1 MALQGRLT
9 MSMEYLLRAN
19 ASNSMAAAVLRERI
33 FNSDARNAY
42 SVPQVSF
49 TSILGL
55 FYLYAMPL
63 SLYTRS
69 RSPLFT
75 SVLGLFHLCVGLFY
89 LDIRSLLTL
98 FMPTRCRRTSTLPSP
113 SSFSKWAWRQR
124 VQRSSSPFP
133 TAQRRRPRCTTQSQM
148 PSVTPLAR
156 LRSLLQLLLLRQR
169 KCSHSSLRRQRT
181 P

>member
-55 FYLYAMPL
+55 FYLCTMPL
-63 SLYTRS
+63 F
-69 RSPLFT
+69 PL
-75 SVLGLFHLCVGLFY
+75 H
-89 LDIRSLLTL
+89 
-98 FMPTRCRRTSTLPSP
+98 
-113 SSFSKWAWRQR
+113 
-124 VQRSSSPFP
+124 
-133 TAQRRRPRCTTQSQM
+133 
-148 PSVTPLAR
+148 
-156 LRSLLQLLLLRQR
+156 
-169 KCSHSSLRRQRT
+169 
-181 P
+181 